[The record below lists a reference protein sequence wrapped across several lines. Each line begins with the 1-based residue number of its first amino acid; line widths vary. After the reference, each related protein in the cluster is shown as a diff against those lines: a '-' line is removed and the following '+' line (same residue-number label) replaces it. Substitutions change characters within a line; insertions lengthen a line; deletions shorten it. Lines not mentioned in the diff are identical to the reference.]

1 MRTTLIYRLLV
12 IALIILSL
20 SCQKDADGDP
30 GGSAYFLKFKK
41 NGTWVNYTLVE
52 GESGP
57 TATDPNTTYVQ
68 VFGGSNDQNETLDI
82 SVQVD
87 GNNVPAGTY
96 VSDNY
101 YVQVSYFTGYTG
113 TNDLIAFMN
122 DNAPSR
128 EPSKYT
134 ITITTI
140 TATEIAGNFTGNYL
154 YNLTP
159 GRGPEDIINITE
171 GSFRVKRIR

>member
-1 MRTTLIYRLLV
+1 MRTTLIYRLLAIAFV
-12 IALIILSL
+12 IFSL
-20 SCQKDADGDP
+20 SCQKDADADS
-30 GGSAYFLKFKK
+30 GGSAYFMKFKK

-68 VFGGSNDQNETLDI
+68 V
-82 SVQVD
+82 
-87 GNNVPAGTY
+87 A
-96 VSDNY
+96 
-101 YVQVSYFTGYTG
+101 YFTGYTG